1 MDLVQ
6 LGSQTARNGFKNEQ
20 DIANRFNNWKTS
32 CEAQKW
38 LQIMGF
44 DISKIETVKAVV
56 LSGYKTDVNV
66 QVFIFSQSA
75 VDIRNIQ
82 VKLVSNRRGFNQIDK
97 RWVRNYQE
105 IWHFNEEILTL
116 LQFFTGER
124 KPYRTDTKSKKRMF
138 MTEFTQQEQ
147 SLILDWFKKNKM
159 LVLIDIIRGRGEF
172 AAEWVLVA
180 QKIQDNA
187 RWVLKNINDVL
198 QHYSEGNV
206 EISPRGSIKLGRVTI
221 QRKGGDNGRPTAN
234 MLQFKIDPTE
244 LFDINY

>member
-20 DIANRFNNWKTS
+20 DVANRFNNWKNS

-44 DISKIETVKAVV
+44 DISKIEKVKAVV

-75 VDIRNIQ
+75 VDIRSIQ

-105 IWHFNEEILTL
+105 MWHFNEEILTL